1 MIMSDSKYKYNS
13 WPLGKVPKEL
23 QRSEL
28 DVIKQNGYDWKDA
41 RDVIDIF
48 EQKVAKF
55 AGSKY
60 AITTDCCSHG
70 VFLCLKYLQS
80 INEIPDNST
89 ITIPNRTYASI
100 PMQIKSCNLNVE
112 FEDLA
117 WSGIYNLKNTRV
129 WDGAVRWTKDMYI
142 GNNSFQVVSFQFK
155 KRIPI
160 GKGGIILT
168 DDESAAKWL
177 KLASYDGR
185 DLTLPYDDPNHIS
198 MMGYHMYMTPEDA
211 ARGIILMDAVN
222 KETEI
227 HPDSG
232 TSDMYPDLSKL
243 KIFET
248 HRYEIFDLISY
259 GHMEPLQPF
268 TLIYKCN
275 TKEEMENYLLNSK
288 TSCFAFD
295 KLTKQIYNNISKI
308 YESPD
313 NGKTISE
320 RIFNGST
327 KIKNS

>member
-1 MIMSDSKYKYNS
+1 MSDSKYKYNS
-13 WPLGKVPKEL
+13 WPLGKVPKDL

-28 DVIKQNGYDWKDA
+28 ETIKQNGYAWKDA

-55 AGSKY
+55 SGSKH
-60 AITTDCCSHG
+60 AVTTDCCSHG

-80 INEIPDNST
+80 INEITNDLT

-100 PMQIKSCNLNVE
+100 PMQIKNCNLNVE
-112 FEDLA
+112 FEDLE
-117 WSGIYNLKNTRV
+117 WSGIYNLKGTRV
-129 WDGAVRWTKDMYI
+129 WDGAVRWTKDMYV
-142 GNNSFQVVSFQFK
+142 GNNSFQVISFQFK

-168 DDESAAKWL
+168 DDENAAKWL

-198 MMGYHMYMTPEDA
+198 MLGYHMYMTPEDA
-211 ARGIILMDAVN
+211 ARGIILMDAIN
-222 KETEI
+222 KENEV

-243 KIFET
+243 KVFET
-248 HRYEIFDLISY
+248 HRYEIFDSVSY

-268 TLIYKCN
+268 TLIGKCN
-275 TKEEMENYLLNSK
+275 NKKEMEEYLLNSK
-288 TSCFAFD
+288 APLFAVD
-295 KLTKQIYNNISKI
+295 KKTKQVYNNISKV

-313 NGKTISE
+313 NGKQLLKEYLTES
-320 RIFNGST
+320 
-327 KIKNS
+327 IKNKKI